1 MSPTPMD
8 LVPLTLF
15 CFTMTVTPG
24 PNNIVLTATGANHGY
39 RSCLPHILGAL
50 VSLPVMC
57 VLVGAGLGRLFL
69 AWPALHAALDVVGSA
84 YMLWLAWKIT
94 RFSGQTGLGRGDA
107 GEAARPLTF
116 GQAAVFQWLNP
127 KCWMMYIGAVSL
139 FTTGGAGVFSE
150 VLVIAALFAVMV
162 PPCFSAWALLG
173 AGVGRFLNTRL
184 RVLAFN
190 WTLALALVGSLV
202 LAHLPQ
208 AG

>member
-1 MSPTPMD
+1 MPPTPMD
-8 LVPLTLF
+8 LVPLALF

-24 PNNIVLTATGANHGY
+24 PNNIVLTASGANHGY

-57 VLVGAGLGRLFL
+57 VLVGVGLGRLFL
-69 AWPALHAALDVVGSA
+69 AWPVLHTVLDVVGSA

-94 RFSGQTGLGRGDA
+94 RFSGQLGPA
-107 GEAARPLTF
+107 GAQGAARPLTF

-139 FTTGGAGVFSE
+139 FTTGGAGMFTE
-150 VLVIAALFAVMV
+150 VLVIAALFAAMV
-162 PPCFSAWALLG
+162 LPCFSAWALLG
-173 AGVGRFLNTRL
+173 VGVGRFLNTRP

-190 WTLALALVGSLV
+190 WTLALSLLASLV
-202 LAHLPQ
+202 LAHVPAA